1 MKKTLTIFSL
11 FIGLV
16 INAQILNYDEFGIL
30 LSQENK
36 QGTAR
41 TMAMKGAFGALGGDL
56 SAISINPAS
65 GAVFMESA
73 ATFTLGFNQKDLM
86 SDFYGNQVQNSNS
99 NLNVA
104 QIGGLLVF
112 NNNTQEDGLNKIA
125 IALNYGILNN
135 FNNSWVASST
145 SFPASYFDYPNVE
158 FQQYKNI
165 TSGKQA
171 ELNFSIAAQFNDVL
185 YIGASLN
192 AYNINYIED
201 STREEIAYD
210 NEGNYIDSFESFWQE
225 VQGDGLS
232 LGLGAIFKITQ
243 GLRLGLSYIS
253 PVWYE
258 IHEENNMFE
267 EYTDDAYGY
276 YDVFYSNDPP
286 AYGNNI
292 NKIQAYDYA
301 LRTPSKLTGS
311 IAYVFGKQGL
321 ISADVTRKNYKGI
334 NLNPNIIQTN
344 EYIDTI
350 LKASYKL
357 NFGTEWRIDKISIRG
372 GYSYEQNPY
381 TDAIDS
387 DNLTGI
393 AFGLGYDFGK
403 FTIDIAY
410 DYSEQTDYYN
420 FYPDINFINGS
431 ELTKNYDKVIATVAF
446 KL

>member
-1 MKKTLTIFSL
+1 MKKILTIFSL

-41 TMAMKGAFGALGGDL
+41 TMAMKNAFGALGGDL

-65 GAVFMESA
+65 GAIFMESTA
-73 ATFTLGFNQKDLM
+73 AFTLGYNQKDFT
-86 SDFYGNQVQNSNS
+86 SDFYDNQVQNSNN
-99 NLNVA
+99 NLNLSQV
-104 QIGGLLVF
+104 GGLLVF
-112 NNNTQEDGLNKIA
+112 DNNTQEDGLNKVA
-125 IALNYGILNN
+125 IALNYGVLNN
-135 FNNSWVASST
+135 FNNSWVASSPL
-145 SFPASYFDYPNVE
+145 FPATYTDYPNVE
-158 FQQYKNI
+158 FQKYKNI

-171 ELNFSIAAQFNDVL
+171 ELNFSIAAQFNNVL
-185 YIGASLN
+185 YFGASLN
-192 AYNINYIED
+192 AFSIDYIED
-201 STREEIAYD
+201 SKREEIAYD
-210 NEGNYIDSFESFWQE
+210 NEGNYVDSFESFWQE

-243 GLRLGLSYIS
+243 DLRLGLSYIS

-286 AYGNNI
+286 AYGNYI
-292 NKIQAYDYA
+292 NKFQSYDYA

-311 IAYVFGKQGL
+311 IAYVFGKHGL

-344 EYIDTI
+344 EYIDDI
-350 LKASYKL
+350 LRASYKL
-357 NFGTEWRIDKISIRG
+357 NFGTEWRIDHVSIRG
-372 GYSYEQNPY
+372 GYSYEQSPY
-381 TDAIDS
+381 INAINS

-393 AFGLGYDFGK
+393 SFGLGYDFGK
-403 FTIDIAY
+403 FAIDITY
-410 DYSEQTDYYN
+410 DYTEQTDYYN
-420 FYPDINFINGS
+420 FYPDIDIINGS
-431 ELTKNYDKVIATVAF
+431 ELTKNYDKVLATIAF